1 MESTGQNNGVNA
13 IKEVRKLFNEVRSN
27 FSREETNRIRKK
39 L

>member
-1 MESTGQNNGVNA
+1 MKSTGRNNSVNA